1 VIMSLI
7 EKKFLEI
14 FGEEPDLVAA
24 APGRVNLIGEHID
37 YSDGFVLPFA
47 IKDRTLVATR
57 KRDDSTIRIASIQR
71 RNKVVTVDINKVKPG
86 LKGEWERYA
95 LGVLWS
101 MGVKTGVD
109 LLIDGHVPLGAGL
122 SSSAAL
128 ECSVATAMN
137 HLFDMGFTLEE
148 LARLTQK
155 AENQYVGVPCGIMD
169 QSVSL
174 MATQGSAL
182 LLDCRDLSTK
192 NIPFDVASSGLE
204 LLIIDTQAHHA
215 LTDGGYAQRRAS
227 CESVV
232 AKLAILSLRE
242 LSMEQLEA
250 SRSLL
255 THTEYLRARHAVTE
269 MKRVLD
275 CVDALSSSEF
285 ARVGQL
291 LNQSHASLRD
301 NYAVS
306 CPELDTAVDAALSA
320 GALGSRMVGGGFGGS
335 AIALIQASMTTETIK
350 SVERAFSSRG
360 FKAPRFFTSLPS
372 QGAEIVSRR

>member
-1 VIMSLI
+1 MSSI
-7 EKKFLEI
+7 EEKFLET

-37 YSDGFVLPFA
+37 YSEGFVLPFA
-47 IKDRTLVATR
+47 IKDRTLVAAR
-57 KRDDSTIRIASIQR
+57 KRDDSIVRVASAQR
-71 RNKVVTVDINKVKPG
+71 RNKIITVDINEVKPG

-101 MGVKTGVD
+101 MGVKSGVD

-137 HLFDMGFTLEE
+137 HLFDMGFSLEE

-174 MATQGSAL
+174 MATNGFAL
-182 LLDCRDLSTK
+182 LLDCRDLSTR
-192 NIPFDVASSGLE
+192 NIPFDVASHGLE

-215 LTDGGYAQRRAS
+215 LTDGGYAERRAS
-227 CESVV
+227 CESVA
-232 AKLAILSLRE
+232 AKLGVKSMRE
-242 LSMEQLEA
+242 LTIEQLDSSWDKLSE
-250 SRSLL
+250 S
-255 THTEYLRARHAVTE
+255 EYIRARHAVTE

-275 CVDALSSSEF
+275 CVEAL
-285 ARVGQL
+285 AREDFTQVGQL
-291 LNQSHASLRD
+291 LNQSHNSLRD
-301 NYAVS
+301 DYTVS
-306 CPELDTAVDAALSA
+306 CPELDTAVEASLAA
-320 GALGSRMVGGGFGGS
+320 GALGARMVGGGFGGS
-335 AIALIQASMTTETIK
+335 AIALIQASKTSQTI
-350 SVERAFSSRG
+350 SAVEKAFADKK

-372 QGAEIVSRR
+372 QGAELLSRG

>member
-1 VIMSLI
+1 MSQI
-7 EKKFLEI
+7 EKKFLET
-14 FGEEPDLVAA
+14 FGAEPDLVAA

-47 IKDRTLVATR
+47 IKDRTLVAAR
-57 KRDDSTIRIASIQR
+57 KRGDSTVRIASAQR
-71 RNKVVTVDINKVKPG
+71 RNKIVTVDISKVKPG

-95 LGVLWS
+95 LGVLWAL
-101 MGVKTGVD
+101 GVKDGVD

-137 HLFDMGFTLEE
+137 HLFDLGFNLEE

-182 LLDCRDLSTK
+182 LLDCRDLTTK

-215 LTDGGYAQRRAS
+215 LTDGGYAERRAS

-232 AKLAILSLRE
+232 AKLGITSLRE
-242 LSMEQLEA
+242 LTMEQLEN
-250 SRSLL
+250 SRGLL
-255 THTEYLRARHAVTE
+255 TETEFVRARHAVTE
-269 MKRVLD
+269 MKRVLE
-275 CVDALSSSEF
+275 CVEALSNSDF
-285 ARVGQL
+285 AKVGQL
-291 LNQSHASLRD
+291 INQSHASLRD
-301 NYAVS
+301 DYTVS
-306 CPELDTAVDAALSA
+306 CPELDTAVEAALAA
-320 GALGSRMVGGGFGGS
+320 GSLGSRMVGGGFGGS
-335 AIALIQASMTTETIK
+335 AIALIQASKTTETIK
-350 SVERAFSSRG
+350 AVEKAFSSKG

-372 QGAEIVSRR
+372 QGAELLSRR